1 MAITN
6 DGQPAG
12 PIQFTDVQAGKRF
25 FIGANTPGTPTDGDI
40 WLDADILNNA
50 GQNLLATVTLS
61 GASTD
66 LSVLSL
72 YKNMHIVF
80 RGVRPSVDAT
90 VLIRVNDDA
99 TNYASGTALYSIA
112 NFKAGVTTNH
122 MSLEIID
129 TQDTTSFSWGYLKG
143 FYTNS
148 SNVVTT
154 IDSTGIYTQ
163 TTALSKITISLST
176 GTFSGGTAL
185 VYGVN

>member
-1 MAITN
+1 MR
-6 DGQPAG
+6 
-12 PIQFTDVQAGKRF
+12 V
-25 FIGANTPGTPTDGDI
+25 
-40 WLDADILNNA
+40 
-50 GQNLLATVTLS
+50 
-61 GASTD
+61 
-66 LSVLSL
+66 
-72 YKNMHIVF
+72 VF

-112 NFKAGVTTNH
+112 NFKAGITTNH
-122 MSLEIID
+122 MALDIID
-129 TQDTTSFSWGYLKG
+129 TQDATSFSWGYLKG

-148 SNVVTT
+148 SSVVTT

>member
-1 MAITN
+1 MASASN
-6 DGQPAG
+6 GQPVGA
-12 PIQFTDVQAGKRF
+12 INFTDNLPGNRI
-25 FIGANTPGTPTDGDI
+25 FIGAAAPSYPTNGDV
-40 WLDADILNNA
+40 WLDSDIYNNA
-50 GQNLLATVTLS
+50 GQNLISTVSLS
-61 GASTD
+61 GSSKD
-66 LSVLSL
+66 ISVLSL
-72 YKNMHIVF
+72 YKNLHVVF

-129 TQDTTSFSWGYLKG
+129 TQDATSFSWGYLKG
-143 FYTNS
+143 FYTNAS
-148 SNVVTT
+148 SVVTT